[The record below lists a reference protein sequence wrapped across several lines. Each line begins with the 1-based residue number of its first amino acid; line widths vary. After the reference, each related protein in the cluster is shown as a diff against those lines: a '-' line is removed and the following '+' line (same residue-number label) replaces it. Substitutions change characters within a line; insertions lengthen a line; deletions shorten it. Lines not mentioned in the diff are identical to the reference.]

1 MDTDSAPEVK
11 ESRVARAE
19 REAELSAILARN
31 IARHG
36 AIQANAD
43 AYPEPSERARN
54 PMVYDVMREAA
65 NWLQGEYLARERAT
79 QDADEKQR
87 WREAQYRVDDEVRA
101 VDPQDQDLVRAK
113 TDEFTRLRERKK
125 PESTKLS
132 SDPFD
137 TVVRPKRGRP
147 SCQPWPHLASALSV
161 THSGARSAPVASN

>member
-54 PMVYDVMREAA
+54 PMVYDV
-65 NWLQGEYLARERAT
+65 RALT
-79 QDADEKQR
+79 PD
-87 WREAQYRVDDEVRA
+87 
-101 VDPQDQDLVRAK
+101 
-113 TDEFTRLRERKK
+113 
-125 PESTKLS
+125 
-132 SDPFD
+132 
-137 TVVRPKRGRP
+137 RG
-147 SCQPWPHLASALSV
+147 HGVISV
-161 THSGARSAPVASN
+161 MPLP

>member
-1 MDTDSAPEVK
+1 MDTDSASEVK

-43 AYPEPSERARN
+43 AYPEPSERVRN

-87 WREAQYRVDDEVRA
+87 WREAQCRVDDEVRA

-113 TDEFTRLRERKK
+113 NDEFTRLRE
-125 PESTKLS
+125 
-132 SDPFD
+132 
-137 TVVRPKRGRP
+137 
-147 SCQPWPHLASALSV
+147 ALPPM
-161 THSGARSAPVASN
+161 GERS